1 MVGSQ
6 QSCYFFIVYFFCFF
20 ILVFLFVYCFFFV
33 YFTVMVNKYY
43 QYTIVLWKTSP
54 WAPSRPGVISAK
66 MTQRLKV
73 EVVVGL
79 VVVVVAMYCSL
90 VLLPELNPSID

>member
-1 MVGSQ
+1 MLFLYSL
-6 QSCYFFIVYFFCFF
+6 FFVFFLFFF
-20 ILVFLFVYCFFFV
+20 ILVFLFVYCFFV

-73 EVVVGL
+73 EVVAGL